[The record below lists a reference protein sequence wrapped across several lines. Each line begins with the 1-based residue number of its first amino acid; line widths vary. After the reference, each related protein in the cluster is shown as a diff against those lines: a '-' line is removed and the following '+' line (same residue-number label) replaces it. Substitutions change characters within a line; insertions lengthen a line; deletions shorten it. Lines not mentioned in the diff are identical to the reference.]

1 MKQFSRRFYRA
12 VLRVIPNCIT
22 QSQAVAFNMFLAFFP
37 MVLVVLGIVAS
48 SEQAHDAVQEIV
60 TRMQPVLPPGTT
72 VVLSD
77 FVAHHGAHS
86 WEWISL
92 GTAGTLIAGTQMMKL
107 LMEGF
112 RIVSGDAQ
120 SHGTISR
127 NLRALILLVATIGPA
142 LFTVNL
148 FVFGKQLRAWM
159 LYQSSMPVLIR
170 LVWSAL
176 YFVAGLLIATLVL
189 SAVYRLGRYQPQRWR
204 TVVPGALVATLMW
217 WIVSAAF
224 GYYMRHAPYGVV
236 YGGLATAIALML
248 WMNLTSSIL
257 FIGAAYNAELQSV
270 AAAGVQG

>member
-1 MKQFSRRFYRA
+1 MKRFSHRFFRA
-12 VLRVIPNCIT
+12 VLRVFPNCIT
-22 QSQAVAFNMFLAFFP
+22 LSQAVAFNMFLAFFP

-48 SEQAHDAVQEIV
+48 STPAHDAVQDIV
-60 TRMQPVLPPGTT
+60 TRLQPVLPPGTT

-92 GTAGTLIAGTQMMKL
+92 GAVGTLLAGTQMMKL

-112 RIVSGDAQ
+112 RMASGDAQ
-120 SHGTISR
+120 SHGLLSR
-127 NLRALILLVATIGPA
+127 TLRALVLLMATILPA
-142 LFTVNL
+142 LFTINL

-159 LYQSSMPVLIR
+159 LYQSTMPVVIR

-176 YFVAGLLIATLVL
+176 YFGAGLVIATLVL
-189 SAVYRLGRYQPQRWR
+189 SVVYRLGHYQPQRWS

-224 GYYMRHAPYGVV
+224 GLYMRHAPYGAV

-257 FIGAAYNAELQSV
+257 FIGAAFNAELQAPAVRS
-270 AAAGVQG
+270 